1 MPSISETSGAPGQ
14 LAASLSAG
22 LGTISGNQTVQFTQ
36 YSQLVLPLDGYIFWV
51 NTGVTLSIAGSVHQT
66 IEQRQNEDE
75 TLSLNRIVFTTET
88 QVDEF
93 DQISPTTIFIGDF
106 NGELFSFSRRDAFYQ
121 QSGLFHYSGDGVYPA
136 MQSQLINSSS
146 GINPANAIVSNSL
159 PVWLTLTQY
168 MPMYPSFALPEDL
181 EPPYA
186 AVHIGPDDTEA
197 LGVAPHFD
205 STMTHTQLTRDRV
218 RITMYG
224 LNNQQALD
232 FQDYV
237 FTYITNNDNI
247 IGLMNAPI
255 IRDEK
260 RTQAELGVIAMKKR
274 FDIEVS
280 YYQTRVNTLARQF
293 ITNAL
298 AQFFIQPATFP

>member
-1 MPSISETSGAPGQ
+1 MPSITETSAAPSE
-14 LAASLSAG
+14 LAAGLAAG
-22 LGTISGNQTVQFTQ
+22 IDTISSGQTIQFVQYQ
-36 YSQLVLPLDGYIFWV
+36 QLVLPLDGYIFWV
-51 NTGVTLSIAGSVHQT
+51 NTGAQISVAGSLHQS
-66 IEQRQNEDE
+66 IEERQNEDE
-75 TLSLNRIVFTTET
+75 TISINRIVFTSEQ
-88 QVDEF
+88 QVEEF
-93 DQISPTTIFIGDF
+93 NQVSPTTIFIGNF

-121 QSGLFHYSGDGVYPA
+121 QAGLFHYTGDAVYPA
-136 MQSQLINSSS
+136 MASQLINSASN
-146 GINPANAIVSNSL
+146 IDPTKVIVSNSL
-159 PVWLTLTQY
+159 PVWMTLTKY
-168 MPMYPSFALPEDL
+168 MPMYPSFALPSDIA
-181 EPPYA
+181 PPYA
-186 AVHIGPDDTEA
+186 SVHIEPDDTEA
-197 LGVAPHFD
+197 IGAAPAFD
-205 STMTHTQLTRDRV
+205 SAMTHTQLTRDRV
-218 RITMYG
+218 RITIYG